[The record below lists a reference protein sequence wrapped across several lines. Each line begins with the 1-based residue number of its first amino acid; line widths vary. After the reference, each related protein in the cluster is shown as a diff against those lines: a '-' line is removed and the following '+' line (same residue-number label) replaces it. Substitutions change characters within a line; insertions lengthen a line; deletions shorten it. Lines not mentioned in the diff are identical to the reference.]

1 VYILIDEMTNFFQRM
16 FDKTRYVHRTAYEL
30 SRLTDKELEELQMT
44 RMDIP
49 YVSHMS
55 ALKNDAL
62 KKD

>member
-1 VYILIDEMTNFFQRM
+1 M